1 MDRAERPLSPH
12 LQVYRWEITM
22 ALSILH
28 RGTGVALSV
37 GLIVFVYWL
46 VAAAGGAAAYAESQA
61 VLGSGL
67 LKLCYTGWTFCFF
80 YHLANGIRHLAWD
93 LGYGFEKSQIKT
105 SGVAVVVFAVI
116 ATVAYAVSAI
126 F

>member
-1 MDRAERPLSPH
+1 MDRVERPLSPH

-37 GLIVFVYWL
+37 GLIVFVHWL
-46 VAAAGGAAAYAESQA
+46 LSLSSGPTAYAQTQEL
-61 VLGSGL
+61 LGSSL
-67 LKLCYTGWTFCFF
+67 LKLCYVGWAFCFF
-80 YHLANGIRHLAWD
+80 YHLANGIRHLTWD
-93 LGYGFEKSQIKT
+93 LGLGFEKSQI
-105 SGVAVVVFAVI
+105 SLGGWIVVVVSTLATLVFALTVI
-116 ATVAYAVSAI
+116 